1 MKRSR
6 GGSRFGRSG
15 GWWTLGEYEGECS
28 EHAGEEE
35 CGTTGGAR
43 WRVSADLSAH
53 TAGTDYD
60 LNSGRG
66 ALSLI
71 RECLPQPESYERA
84 CRAALP
90 ARP

>member
-28 EHAGEEE
+28 ER
-35 CGTTGGAR
+35 TTGGAR